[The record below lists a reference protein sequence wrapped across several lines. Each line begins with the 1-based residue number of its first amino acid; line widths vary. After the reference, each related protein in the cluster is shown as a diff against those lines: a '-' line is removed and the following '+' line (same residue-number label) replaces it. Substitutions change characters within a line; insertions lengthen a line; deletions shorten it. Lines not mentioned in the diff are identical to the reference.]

1 MIEHVIPSSAE
12 NMEMDPY
19 VNPYSRP
26 QKMETGSR
34 VGSGMKPPVPPK
46 RMSLENLD
54 KIGIEK
60 SQPPMT
66 VYQATGSNPGHNMAN
81 NGTYSSSSNQSDDQS
96 DDQTESYLQ
105 PAGN

>member
-34 VGSGMKPPVPPK
+34 VGSGMKPPVAPK

-66 VYQATGSNPGHNMAN
+66 VYQATGHNMAN